1 MASKFRPIFAKN
13 FGKLGMFWKQLSAD
27 ISADNIGKSGRLSVS
42 ADIDFSCIG
51 RSLMRIFGQR
61 DILWD
66 IGTYLDTT
74 VIEWILL
81 LKLFCLW
88 VILQENVSKPSMV
101 YA

>member
-51 RSLMRIFGQR
+51 RSL
-61 DILWD
+61 D
-66 IGTYLDTT
+66 
-74 VIEWILL
+74 
-81 LKLFCLW
+81 KS
-88 VILQENVSKPSMV
+88 N
-101 YA
+101 